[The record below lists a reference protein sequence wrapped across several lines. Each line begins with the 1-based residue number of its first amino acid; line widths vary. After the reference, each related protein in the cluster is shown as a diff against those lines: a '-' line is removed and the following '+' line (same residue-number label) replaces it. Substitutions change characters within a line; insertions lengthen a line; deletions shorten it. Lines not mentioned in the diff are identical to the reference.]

1 MPRKSDPPKF
11 PDSYLGEKAKEYDT
25 LIWMERN
32 QKKSTKIAINY
43 LYSEDLGENKQN
55 GRPYL
60 ILDLGCGTGYSS
72 EILLENG
79 HKVIGIDVLSDMII
93 KARNKKKLFQ
103 NNNNLELIL
112 ADINYLPLKSNSIDH
127 IISISAYNFITY
139 NRNSVRDKIKT
150 INNTAKYLYK
160 VLKSESGRIV
170 IEFYPK
176 DEQELDLF
184 VSSFKKNGFDGYLIK
199 SKPNQK
205 AGQTYLNLKKIR

>member
-1 MPRKSDPPKF
+1 MPRKTDPPKF
-11 PDSYLGEKAKEYDT
+11 PDSYVGEKAEEYDT

-32 QKKSTKIAINY
+32 QKKSTNMALNY
-43 LYSEDLGENKQN
+43 LYSEYSEDNKQFR
-55 GRPYL
+55 GPYL
-60 ILDLGCGTGYSS
+60 FLDLGCGTGYSS
-72 EILLENG
+72 EVLLENG
-79 HKVIGIDVLSDMII
+79 HRVIGIEVLNDMII
-93 KARNKKKLFQ
+93 KARNKKILFQ
-103 NNNNLELIL
+103 NNNNFELIL
-112 ADINYLPLKSNSIDH
+112 ADINYLPLKRNSIDH

-139 NRNSVRDKIKT
+139 NRNNERDKIKT

-176 DEQELDLF
+176 DDEELDLF

>member
-1 MPRKSDPPKF
+1 
-11 PDSYLGEKAKEYDT
+11 
-25 LIWMERN
+25 
-32 QKKSTKIAINY
+32 
-43 LYSEDLGENKQN
+43 
-55 GRPYL
+55 
-60 ILDLGCGTGYSS
+60 
-72 EILLENG
+72 
-79 HKVIGIDVLSDMII
+79 MII
-93 KARNKKKLFQ
+93 KARNKKILFQ
-103 NNNNLELIL
+103 NNNNFELIL
-112 ADINYLPLKSNSIDH
+112 ADINYLPLKRNSIDH

-139 NRNSVRDKIKT
+139 NRNNERDKIKT

-176 DEQELDLF
+176 DDEELDLF

>member
-1 MPRKSDPPKF
+1 MPRKTDPPKF
-11 PDSYLGEKAKEYDT
+11 PDSYVGEKAEEYDS

-32 QKKSTKIAINY
+32 QKTSTEMALNY
-43 LYSEDLGENKQN
+43 LYNEYLGCNKQFR
-55 GRPYL
+55 GPYL
-60 ILDLGCGTGYSS
+60 FLDLGCGTAYSS

-79 HKVIGIDVLSDMII
+79 HKVIGVDVLSDMII
-93 KARNKKKLFQ
+93 KARNKKKLFP
-103 NNNNLELIL
+103 NNNNFELIL
-112 ADINYLPLKSNSIDH
+112 ADINYLPLKRNSIDH

-139 NRNSVRDKIKT
+139 NRNYERDKIKT

-176 DEQELDLF
+176 DDEELDLF

-205 AGQTYLNLKKIR
+205 AGQTYLSLKKIR